1 MQRREKSWGKEV
13 GRVVG
18 EGEKMRKVER
28 SVSGRSGSSYSG
40 IGGGR
45 RGRRLVVV
53 EMKVVNEGSMYI
65 YMDNGRKIL
74 ELDGK
79 CEMWY
84 KMMMEM
90 VEKEG
95 KEWMW

>member
-1 MQRREKSWGKEV
+1 
-13 GRVVG
+13 
-18 EGEKMRKVER
+18 
-28 SVSGRSGSSYSG
+28 
-40 IGGGR
+40 
-45 RGRRLVVV
+45 
-53 EMKVVNEGSMYI
+53 MKVWNEGSMYI

-84 KMMMEM
+84 NMMMEM

>member
-1 MQRREKSWGKEV
+1 M
-13 GRVVG
+13 
-18 EGEKMRKVER
+18 
-28 SVSGRSGSSYSG
+28 
-40 IGGGR
+40 
-45 RGRRLVVV
+45 V
-53 EMKVVNEGSMYI
+53 EMKVWNEGSMYIYIYIYIYI

-74 ELDGK
+74 EVDGK

-84 KMMMEM
+84 NMMMEM

>member
-1 MQRREKSWGKEV
+1 M
-13 GRVVG
+13 VV
-18 EGEKMRKVER
+18 
-28 SVSGRSGSSYSG
+28 
-40 IGGGR
+40 
-45 RGRRLVVV
+45 
-53 EMKVVNEGSMYI
+53 MKVWNGGSMYI

-84 KMMMEM
+84 NMMMEM

>member
-1 MQRREKSWGKEV
+1 M
-13 GRVVG
+13 
-18 EGEKMRKVER
+18 
-28 SVSGRSGSSYSG
+28 
-40 IGGGR
+40 
-45 RGRRLVVV
+45 V
-53 EMKVVNEGSMYI
+53 EMKVGNGGSMYI

-84 KMMMEM
+84 NMMMEM

>member
-1 MQRREKSWGKEV
+1 M
-13 GRVVG
+13 
-18 EGEKMRKVER
+18 
-28 SVSGRSGSSYSG
+28 
-40 IGGGR
+40 
-45 RGRRLVVV
+45 V
-53 EMKVVNEGSMYI
+53 EMKVWNEGSMYIYIYI

-84 KMMMEM
+84 NMMMEM

>member
-1 MQRREKSWGKEV
+1 M
-13 GRVVG
+13 
-18 EGEKMRKVER
+18 
-28 SVSGRSGSSYSG
+28 
-40 IGGGR
+40 
-45 RGRRLVVV
+45 V
-53 EMKVVNEGSMYI
+53 EMKVWNEGSMYI
-65 YMDNGRKIL
+65 YIYMDSGRKIL

-84 KMMMEM
+84 NMMMEM

>member
-1 MQRREKSWGKEV
+1 M
-13 GRVVG
+13 
-18 EGEKMRKVER
+18 
-28 SVSGRSGSSYSG
+28 
-40 IGGGR
+40 
-45 RGRRLVVV
+45 V
-53 EMKVVNEGSMYI
+53 EMKVWNEGSMYIYI

-84 KMMMEM
+84 NMMMEM

-95 KEWMW
+95 KEWMWCMLGEWRVKEVEWKRVL